1 LKVVPFSLR
10 QLNLPEHKHEV
21 EVHPEGVDPKRHHDG
36 ARGDRFIANKPHS
49 INFLNKEM
57 ADLRSRML
65 WSASRRS
72 FRFRGSVWSFERLND
87 SGNARAD
94 PSISSPRYEHRIQ
107 QAASKNTSPR
117 TARVRPEI
125 TFLGSDQQQISYPGL
140 PTRIFEKSETLWQY
154 LVRSARVARG
164 ALLIGPAGS
173 ILNQR
178 SSRNIQ
184 RHRFLGVFGRN

>member
-10 QLNLPEHKHEV
+10 QPNLPEHRHEV
-21 EVHPEGVDPKRHHDG
+21 EVHPRVVDPKRHHDG
-36 ARGDRFIANKPHS
+36 APGPLVHANKPHS

-57 ADLRSRML
+57 ADRGCCGGP
-65 WSASRRS
+65 RRS
-72 FRFRGSVWSFERLND
+72 FRFRGSVWSFQRLND

-94 PSISSPRYEHRIQ
+94 PSISSRDVNMERNKPLPKIHPRGQLEFATKLLSRVLTS
-107 QAASKNTSPR
+107 SK
-117 TARVRPEI
+117 
-125 TFLGSDQQQISYPGL
+125 FLISGCL
-140 PTRIFEKSETLWQY
+140 LVFLRSLKLFGNIS
-154 LVRSARVARG
+154 VRSARVARG

-178 SSRNIQ
+178 SSRNVQ